1 LHMRLSENERKSEAD
16 ASLEFNKKDSMIVQK
31 SEESKTTVRRE
42 TEADRDTSQI
52 AVELVD

>member
-1 LHMRLSENERKSEAD
+1 MQMRLSENERKSEAD
-16 ASLEFNKKDSMIVQK
+16 ASLELNTKESLIVQN
-31 SEESKTTVRRE
+31 SEESTTTVRRE

>member
-1 LHMRLSENERKSEAD
+1 MHMRLSENERKSEAD